1 MLSPEEK
8 DRIKAL
14 ETYRIETMEEIL
26 EKKAP
31 KSNLLKILKIFDSK
45 IGIWI
50 LSAAFTWIGAKTY
63 SDYQVK
69 LQQEYK
75 YEEIVEKLDL
85 EIGHKFN
92 RFFSAIDVV
101 VGDVG
106 KISPDS
112 LPSKIAQ
119 VQKLAMGLDKKQAFD
134 NENLY
139 PEYANRSVLS
149 LILEQKRAFVKLGI
163 NDPELDRV
171 ISNAANLPA
180 FFERHQESVLTV
192 EGIKELVRREMVL
205 PRWENYG
212 MR

>member
-14 ETYRIETMEEIL
+14 ETYRIETLEEIL
-26 EKKAP
+26 EKKTP

-92 RFFSAIDVV
+92 RFFSAIDLV
-101 VGDVG
+101 VGDIE
-106 KISPDS
+106 KLSPDS

-119 VQKLAMGLDKKQAFD
+119 VQKLALGFDKKQSFD
-134 NENLY
+134 SYNLY

-149 LILEQKRAFVKLGI
+149 LMLEQKRVLLKLGTK
-163 NDPELDRV
+163 DPELDRV
-171 ISNAANLPA
+171 IANAANLPA
-180 FFERHQESVLTV
+180 FFARHQNEVTTV
-192 EGIKELVRREMVL
+192 AGIQSLVKREMVL
-205 PRWENYG
+205 PRWEDYG
-212 MR
+212 IR

>member
-14 ETYRIETMEEIL
+14 ETYRIETLEEIL
-26 EKKAP
+26 EKKPP

-92 RFFSAIDVV
+92 
-101 VGDVG
+101 
-106 KISPDS
+106 
-112 LPSKIAQ
+112 Q
-119 VQKLAMGLDKKQAFD
+119 VFCQLLTWSWG
-134 NENLY
+134 
-139 PEYANRSVLS
+139 
-149 LILEQKRAFVKLGI
+149 ILK
-163 NDPELDRV
+163 
-171 ISNAANLPA
+171 S
-180 FFERHQESVLTV
+180 
-192 EGIKELVRREMVL
+192 
-205 PRWENYG
+205 
-212 MR
+212 